1 MDGSS
6 PQSAPDPT
14 SAPVD
19 PAASSVKHTP
29 AHLRFWLAMALIL
42 GLDLWS
48 KAHVFAT
55 LPASVSKPFIPGVL
69 DLHRS
74 LNAGAVFGLFTGQT
88 GLFVFASI
96 FAFIFVIYL
105 FWRTPH
111 HHWIT
116 QIALGLILAGALG
129 NLYDRI
135 YVQADVVRFTL
146 PSGQE
151 VERIG
156 MVVEETD
163 ERITVG
169 DWPNGEHR
177 QVLRKDEVDIRQQG
191 VVRDFLRFTMKFPEW
206 VPRFG
211 GKDAWPWVFNVA
223 DTAIVV
229 GVIALL
235 LSSWFEKRPEEEE
248 ES

>member
-6 PQSAPDPT
+6 PQTARR
-14 SAPVD
+14 A
-19 PAASSVKHTP
+19 TP
-29 AHLRFWLAMALIL
+29 ASIEPAGTSIKHVPAHVRFWLAVIIFL

-55 LPASVSKPFIPGVL
+55 LPASVNKPFIPNLL

-96 FAFIFVIYL
+96 FAFLFVVYL
-105 FWRTPH
+105 FWRTPR

-156 MVVEETD
+156 MIVEDEG

-169 DWPNGEHR
+169 DWPSGEHR
-177 QVLRKDEVDIRQQG
+177 QVLRKDEVEIRQQG

-206 VPRFG
+206 VPRLG
-211 GKDAWPWVFNVA
+211 GKDVWPWVFNVA
-223 DTAIVV
+223 DTAIVI

-235 LSSWFEKRPEEEE
+235 LSSWFEKRPEDEEA
-248 ES
+248 